1 MTERLDLEAVKARHE
16 DHVTHLGLTSQ
27 QTDIAAL
34 ISEVEAL
41 REALRQVA
49 HPMATFAGPQCCADT
64 FADACELFSDIARAV
79 LPETET
85 EEK

>member
-1 MTERLDLEAVKARHE
+1 MADRLDLEAVKARHE
-16 DHVTHLGLTSQ
+16 ARLQWVTDPRLPPLAQ
-27 QTDIAAL
+27 DMAAL

-41 REALRQVA
+41 REALKQVA

-79 LPETET
+79 LPET
-85 EEK
+85 